1 MEAATLD
8 VEDDVYFA
16 DLSKQISL
24 LIMDE
29 DEHLSVTQQHSAP
42 LQVLFSSSLHCY
54 IDVIC
59 LFLAPTAMSIHIEL
73 IQWVITH
80 SITLE
85 RFSYLDF
92 MLVRF
97 AISSQKSFA
106 AKICKVYYGRRIH
119 MIRPNCSVLHSFFSI
134 FGRMFKPTLMQSF
147 SIPICELCLNIA
159 PLNLQILL

>member
-29 DEHLSVTQQHSAP
+29 DEHLSVTQQHSTP
-42 LQVLFSSSLHCY
+42 LQVLFSTSLHCY

-59 LFLAPTAMSIHIEL
+59 LFLAQTAMSNHIEL
-73 IQWVITH
+73 IQWVIAH

-119 MIRPNCSVLHSFFSI
+119 MIRPNCSVLHSFFS
-134 FGRMFKPTLMQSF
+134 FLV
-147 SIPICELCLNIA
+147 ECLN
-159 PLNLQILL
+159 QLLCNHFQYPSVNFA